1 MPPILPK
8 SVSYPFPHSCRAVS
22 KARSERA
29 RGGRRARAR
38 SRLNCD
44 TVHDEGLT
52 GAEDPQ
58 IAAVCQAEARVLF
71 TLDLDFADIR
81 AYPPKEYVGIVVFR
95 PAEPSRRQVL
105 DLMARVLPVL
115 AAEWAEHQL
124 WIVEPARVRVRG
136 ADEPAV

>member
-1 MPPILPK
+1 MPVEAVEL
-8 SVSYPFPHSCRAVS
+8 VRA
-22 KARSERA
+22 A
-29 RGGRRARAR
+29 GW
-38 SRLNCD
+38 NCD
-44 TVHDEGLT
+44 TVHDEGLA
-52 GAEDPQ
+52 GADDLQ
-58 IAAVCQAEARVLF
+58 IAAVCKTETRVLF

-105 DLMARVLPVL
+105 DLVARVLPVL

-136 ADEPAV
+136 ADEPVV